1 MSEILPTPT
10 TAAQPPADGQEWSP
24 LAAATGNR
32 EMRRALPVAIF
43 TDKWPGN
50 DTPDIKRV
58 AGDLAPL
65 VGFSSPTTSSCAAIW
80 NTESL
85 GINDGKARAHVLF
98 AKLHEDFG
106 SRGNGVAQGFPAD
119 LCFKSRADALRNT
132 AGKSWQGLF
141 DDQPGNFPV
150 PN

>member
-1 MSEILPTPT
+1 
-10 TAAQPPADGQEWSP
+10 
-24 LAAATGNR
+24 
-32 EMRRALPVAIF
+32 MRRALPVAIF

-50 DTPDIKRV
+50 DTPDIKHV

-65 VGFSSPTTSSCAAIW
+65 VELLQPDHLFMRGDLEYRIAG
-80 NTESL
+80 

-141 DDQPGNFPV
+141 GDQPGNFPV